1 MVMGALVREVD
12 VAVVG
17 GGPGGY
23 SAAFRCAELGL
34 ETLVVDAGR
43 RLGGV
48 CLWEGCIPS
57 KALLHVGAVLGEA
70 ERAKEFGVD
79 FGEPRIA
86 LDALRTWKT
95 ERVVGKLARGLAAVA
110 KSKGVEVVG
119 GHGVFEDSRVLRV
132 EGDEPQKI
140 RFKHAVVATGST
152 PSPLPGLDTAQDR
165 VMDSTAALELPDVPE
180 RLLVVGGGY
189 IGLELGQVYAAL
201 GSKVMLVEMTDG
213 LLPGVD
219 RDLVQPLARQCER
232 RFVKIWLDTKVT
244 SLRETGSGI
253 EARFGGDTVG
263 FDRVLVAV
271 GRRPASA
278 DLGLETTRVRPD
290 ARGVIAVDALCRT
303 ADPRIWAVGDVTG
316 EPMLAHRAMRQGK
329 VAAEAIAGR
338 PAAFDNVV
346 VPAVVFT
353 DPEVAWCGL
362 TESAA
367 TREGRPVR
375 LAKFPWA
382 ASGRA
387 PTARRGDGPTK
398 LIGDPAP
405 RTALRVGARAAR
417 GAVLPVHHAAAA
429 RRLDALLDEPEPVA
443 VVHLGLAAGRARV
456 ALERVAVNVMDYGEP
471 DGVGFQASGE
481 PIAPDG
487 PAAYFATLP
496 LAAILCALTAEGIPA
511 YVSNTA
517 GTHLFNQPPSP
528 TLPPVGPR
536 ATPPEAGYV

>member
-1 MVMGALVREVD
+1 MVMGDLVTEVD

-23 SAAFRCAELGL
+23 TAAFRCAELGL
-34 ETLVVDAGR
+34 ETAVVDEGR
-43 RLGGV
+43 RLGGA
-48 CLWEGCIPS
+48 CLFEGCIPS
-57 KALLHVGAVLGEA
+57 KALLHVAAVLAEA
-70 ERAKEFGVD
+70 ERAREFGVD
-79 FGEPRIA
+79 FGEPRVS
-86 LDALRTWKT
+86 LDPLRKWKT
-95 ERVVGKLARGLAAVA
+95 ERVVGKLARGLASVA
-110 KSKGVEVVG
+110 KAKGVEIIG
-119 GHGVFEDSRVLRV
+119 GRAVFEDSRTLRV
-132 EGDEPQKI
+132 EGEAPQKV
-140 RFKHAVVATGST
+140 RFAHAIVATGSR
-152 PSPLPGLDTAQDR
+152 PAALPGFTGER

-219 RDLVQPLARQCER
+219 RDLVQPLARQCEKL
-232 RFVKIWLDTKVT
+232 FVKIRLDTTVT

-253 EARFGGDTVG
+253 EARFGGDTVA

-271 GRRPASA
+271 GRRAVSA

-290 ARGVIAVDALCRT
+290 ARGVIAVDERCRT
-303 ADPRIWAVGDVTG
+303 ADPRLWAVGDVTG

-387 PTARRGDGPTK
+387 ATLGRSDGLTK
-398 LIGDPAP
+398 LMVDPDTGRVLGVGIVGPGAGELIAEGALAVE
-405 RTALRVGARAAR
+405 TALTVED
-417 GAVLPVHHAAAA
+417 L
-429 RRLDALLDEPEPVA
+429 
-443 VVHLGLAAGRARV
+443 
-456 ALERVAVNVMDYGEP
+456 
-471 DGVGFQASGE
+471 
-481 PIAPDG
+481 
-487 PAAYFATLP
+487 
-496 LAAILCALTAEGIPA
+496 ALTIH
-511 YVSNTA
+511 
-517 GTHLFNQPPSP
+517 THP
-528 TLPPVGPR
+528 TLSE
-536 ATPPEAGYV
+536 TLMEAAETLLRPA